1 MTTRFFS
8 FSGLAPH
15 VTMVMALLSGC
26 SGGAGLFDDNVSFGG
41 ASSAGASATTGGS
54 NHAGGSLATPGGAA
68 PGGTAPG
75 GAAGDAD
82 GGASEPPASAGAG
95 GAEPVPCVATGAETC
110 NGSDDDCNGVVDD
123 GCPSGITTTF
133 AKDLPLLGDSP
144 GGSAFTDDC
153 GDGEVLA
160 GVGVTMGAFLSQIH
174 GLCRPLSLELT
185 QNAEHQYQVKLG
197 DVRALQPHPG
207 ASPDWPTRL
216 VCPND
221 DALVGIRLAQQYYT
235 PSDGNAVA
243 VTSRIWL
250 TCAKLVLKAHGDELA
265 VSWEGAKELAPASG
279 SIANGTAWFAS
290 SAAPEGLV
298 GSRLLGT
305 SGSWIDRVG
314 FGVSELKVVLK

>member
-15 VTMVMALLSGC
+15 VTVVLALLSGC
-26 SGGAGLFDDNVSFGG
+26 SGGANLFDNGVSFGG
-41 ASSAGASATTGGS
+41 SASAGAATGGAES
-54 NHAGGSLATPGGAA
+54 AGGSVTTPGGAE
-68 PGGTAPG
+68 PGGAAQG

-82 GGASEPPASAGAG
+82 GGASDPPVSAGAG
-95 GAEPVPCVATGAETC
+95 GMPEPTACVATGAETC
-110 NGSDDDCNGVVDD
+110 NAIDDDCNGVIDD
-123 GCPSGITTTF
+123 GCPAGISTTF

-174 GLCRPLSLELT
+174 GLCRPLSLELSDH
-185 QNAEHQYQVKLG
+185 AEHQYQVTLG
-197 DVRALQPHPG
+197 DVRALTPHPG

-216 VCPND
+216 VCPNN
-221 DALVGIRLAQQYYT
+221 DALVGLRLAQQYYT
-235 PSDGNAVA
+235 PSDGKTLA

-250 TCAKLVLKAHGDELA
+250 TCAKLVLKEHGEELG
-265 VSWEGAKELAPASG
+265 VTWEGPKELAPASG
-279 SIANGTAWFAS
+279 SIANGTAWFAA

-314 FGVSELKVVLK
+314 FGVSQLKVVLK

>member
-8 FSGLAPH
+8 FRGLAPH
-15 VTMVMALLSGC
+15 VTVVLALLSGC
-26 SGGAGLFDDNVSFGG
+26 SGGTHLFDDGVSFAG
-41 ASSAGASATTGGS
+41 STSAGAA
-54 NHAGGSLATPGGAA
+54 AGGAESAGGRETTPGGAA
-68 PGGTAPG
+68 PGGAASS

-82 GGASEPPASAGAG
+82 GGESEPPASAGAG
-95 GAEPVPCVATGAETC
+95 GMPEPTPCVATGAEAC
-110 NGSDDDCNGVVDD
+110 NAVDDDCNGVVDE
-123 GCPSGITTTF
+123 GCPAGISTTF

-174 GLCRPLSLELT
+174 GLCRPLSLELSD
-185 QNAEHQYQVKLG
+185 NAEHGYRVALG
-197 DVRALQPHPG
+197 ALHTLAPHPG

-216 VCPND
+216 MCPND

-235 PSDGNAVA
+235 PSDGTILA

-250 TCAKLVLKAHGDELA
+250 TCAKLVLNEHGEELS
-265 VSWEGAKELAPASG
+265 VTWEGAKELAPASG

-290 SAAPEGLV
+290 STAPEGLV

-305 SGSWIDRVG
+305 SGTWIDRVG
-314 FGVSELKVVLK
+314 FGVSQLKVVRK

>member
-8 FSGLAPH
+8 LSGLAPH
-15 VTMVMALLSGC
+15 VTVVLALLSGC
-26 SGGAGLFDDNVSFGG
+26 SGGSNLFDDGVSFAGSG
-41 ASSAGASATTGGS
+41 NAGAAATTGGS
-54 NHAGGSLATPGGAA
+54 DAAGGAA
-68 PGGTAPG
+68 IG
-75 GAAGDAD
+75 GAATGGAPLGGAEGVAD

-95 GAEPVPCVATGAETC
+95 GAPEPAPCVATGPESC
-110 NGSDDDCNGVVDD
+110 NGADDDCNGVIDD
-123 GCPSGITTTF
+123 GCPGGITTTF

-144 GGSAFTDDC
+144 GGAAFTDDC

-174 GLCRPLSLELT
+174 GLCRPLSLERSD
-185 QNAEHQYQVKLG
+185 NAEHQYQVSLG
-197 DVRALQPHPG
+197 DVRALTPHPG

-221 DALVGIRLAQQYYT
+221 DALVGIRLAQQYYGA
-235 PSDGNAVA
+235 SDGKAVA

-250 TCAKLVLKAHGDELA
+250 TCAKLVLNQHGEELG
-265 VSWEGAKELAPASG
+265 VTWEGAKELAPASG

-290 SAAPEGLV
+290 SHAPEGLV

-314 FGVSELKVVLK
+314 FGVSQLKVVLK

>member
-1 MTTRFFS
+1 MTTRFFC

-15 VTMVMALLSGC
+15 VTVVLALLSGC
-26 SGGAGLFDDNVSFGG
+26 SGGTDLFDDGVSFAG
-41 ASSAGASATTGGS
+41 STSAGAPAGGAES
-54 NHAGGSLATPGGAA
+54 AGGSETSSGGAA
-68 PGGTAPG
+68 PGGAPS

-95 GAEPVPCVATGAETC
+95 GSPEPTPCVATGAERC
-110 NGSDDDCNGVVDD
+110 NAVDDDCNGVVDD
-123 GCPSGITTTF
+123 GCPAGISTTF

-153 GDGEVLA
+153 GDSEVLA

-174 GLCRPLSLELT
+174 GLCRPLSLRLSDD
-185 QNAEHQYQVKLG
+185 AEHHYEVALG
-197 DVRALQPHPG
+197 DVRPLTPHPG

-216 VCPND
+216 MCPND

-235 PSDGNAVA
+235 PSDGKTLA

-250 TCAKLVLKAHGDELA
+250 TCAKLVLNEQGEGLG
-265 VSWEGAKELAPASG
+265 VTWEGPKELAPASG
-279 SIANGTAWFAS
+279 SIANGTAWFAAS
-290 SAAPEGLV
+290 SAPEGLV

-305 SGSWIDRVG
+305 SGTWIDRVG
-314 FGVSELKVVLK
+314 FGVSQLKVVRR

>member
-15 VTMVMALLSGC
+15 VTMVLALLSGC
-26 SGGAGLFDDNVSFGG
+26 SGGSNLFDDGVSFAG
-41 ASSAGASATTGGS
+41 STSAGAAAQAGAD
-54 NHAGGSLATPGGAA
+54 NAGGSATPPGGATQGGA
-68 PGGTAPG
+68 PGG
-75 GAAGDAD
+75 AGDAD
-82 GGASEPPASAGAG
+82 GGASEPPVSAGAG
-95 GAEPVPCVATGAETC
+95 GVPEPVPCSASGAETC
-110 NGSDDDCNGVVDD
+110 NAADDDCNGVIDD
-123 GCPSGITTTF
+123 GCPAGITTTF

-174 GLCRPLSLELT
+174 GLCRPLSLEL
-185 QNAEHQYQVKLG
+185 NESAEHHYQVTLG
-197 DVRALQPHPG
+197 DVRTLTPHPG

-216 VCPND
+216 MCPNN
-221 DALVGIRLAQQYYT
+221 DALVGIRLAQQYYGV
-235 PSDGNAVA
+235 SDGKAVP

-250 TCAKLVLKAHGDELA
+250 TCAKLVLCQHGEELG
-265 VSWEGAKELAPASG
+265 VTWEGAKELAPASG
-279 SIANGTAWFAS
+279 SIANGTAWFAT

-314 FGVSELKVVLK
+314 FGVSQLKVVLR